1 MLDVL
6 LVTMSLIAVVS
17 MFFLCWLTWTLNEQ
31 LQNNDNVINELQD
44 EIDMLRKE
52 RTLRQAILESEKKS
66 SRDKDQTIKD
76 LEEIEDLDSSRIIR
90 LNNTINKKNDEIDTL
105 RKSRE
110 EDRKN
115 WKLDNI
121 MTLIVIN
128 NNEWSFRYY
137 GRIITVEAQNYSQAV
152 SKVSQELRRNN

>member
-76 LEEIEDLDSSRIIR
+76 LEEIEDLDSIRIIR

-115 WKLDNI
+115 WKLDNKLVK
-121 MTLIVIN
+121 MYQKEKL
-128 NNEWSFRYY
+128 E
-137 GRIITVEAQNYSQAV
+137 QNKQ
-152 SKVSQELRRNN
+152 

>member
-17 MFFLCWLTWTLNEQ
+17 MFFLCWLTWTLNKQ
-31 LQNNDNVINELQD
+31 LQNNDNVVNELQD

-115 WKLDNI
+115 WKLDNKLVK
-121 MTLIVIN
+121 MYQKEKL
-128 NNEWSFRYY
+128 E
-137 GRIITVEAQNYSQAV
+137 QNKQ
-152 SKVSQELRRNN
+152 

>member
-17 MFFLCWLTWTLNEQ
+17 MFFLCWLTWTLNKQ

-76 LEEIEDLDSSRIIR
+76 LEEIEDLDSNRIIR

-115 WKLDNI
+115 WKLDNKLVK
-121 MTLIVIN
+121 MYQKEKL
-128 NNEWSFRYY
+128 E
-137 GRIITVEAQNYSQAV
+137 QNKQ
-152 SKVSQELRRNN
+152 

>member
-17 MFFLCWLTWTLNEQ
+17 MFFLCWLTWTLNKQ
-31 LQNNDNVINELQD
+31 LQNNDNVVNELQD

-76 LEEIEDLDSSRIIR
+76 LEKIEDLDSSRIIR

-115 WKLDNI
+115 WKLDNKLVK
-121 MTLIVIN
+121 MYQKEKL
-128 NNEWSFRYY
+128 E
-137 GRIITVEAQNYSQAV
+137 QNKQ
-152 SKVSQELRRNN
+152 

>member
-6 LVTMSLIAVVS
+6 LVTMSLIAVIS

-76 LEEIEDLDSSRIIR
+76 LEEIEDLDSNRIIR

-115 WKLDNI
+115 WKLDNKLVK
-121 MTLIVIN
+121 MYQKEKL
-128 NNEWSFRYY
+128 E
-137 GRIITVEAQNYSQAV
+137 QNKQ
-152 SKVSQELRRNN
+152 

>member
-6 LVTMSLIAVVS
+6 LITMSLIAVVS

-31 LQNNDNVINELQD
+31 LQNNDNVVNELQD

-66 SRDKDQTIKD
+66 SRDKDQTIKG

-115 WKLDNI
+115 WKLDNKLVK
-121 MTLIVIN
+121 MYQKEKL
-128 NNEWSFRYY
+128 E
-137 GRIITVEAQNYSQAV
+137 QNKQ
-152 SKVSQELRRNN
+152 

>member
-31 LQNNDNVINELQD
+31 LQNNDNVVNELQD
-44 EIDMLRKE
+44 EIDM
-52 RTLRQAILESEKKS
+52 
-66 SRDKDQTIKD
+66 
-76 LEEIEDLDSSRIIR
+76 
-90 LNNTINKKNDEIDTL
+90 L

-115 WKLDNI
+115 WKLDNKLVK
-121 MTLIVIN
+121 MYQKEKL
-128 NNEWSFRYY
+128 E
-137 GRIITVEAQNYSQAV
+137 QNKQ
-152 SKVSQELRRNN
+152 

>member
-17 MFFLCWLTWTLNEQ
+17 MFFLCWLTWTLNKQ
-31 LQNNDNVINELQD
+31 LQNNDNVVNELQD

-105 RKSRE
+105 RKSIG
-110 EDRKN
+110 N
-115 WKLDNI
+115 
-121 MTLIVIN
+121 
-128 NNEWSFRYY
+128 
-137 GRIITVEAQNYSQAV
+137 
-152 SKVSQELRRNN
+152 

>member
-31 LQNNDNVINELQD
+31 LQNNDNVVNELQD

-115 WKLDNI
+115 WKLDNKLVK
-121 MTLIVIN
+121 MYQKEKL
-128 NNEWSFRYY
+128 E
-137 GRIITVEAQNYSQAV
+137 QNKQ
-152 SKVSQELRRNN
+152 

>member
-17 MFFLCWLTWTLNEQ
+17 MFFLCWLTWTLNKQ

-115 WKLDNI
+115 WKLDNKLVK
-121 MTLIVIN
+121 MYQKEKL
-128 NNEWSFRYY
+128 E
-137 GRIITVEAQNYSQAV
+137 QNKQ
-152 SKVSQELRRNN
+152 